1 MTIPNYREQIKIV
14 FFDIDET
21 LLVKDKDYLPETT
34 VSAIQKLRANGII
47 PAIATGRTPS
57 NFPPKI
63 KQLIQQ
69 TQMDLFVTMNGQ
81 YVSYQGTTLERNPL
95 SKQKIQQLAD
105 FFTQHQIEY
114 AQISPTDTCV
124 SAITDKVRSALDP
137 LKGHYY
143 VNKDYFKQHD
153 VFQILAFYDQP
164 EDELV
169 NRSGVLKDLQAVRW
183 HEHSVDLFDEHISK
197 ASGIAAAIQHFGFT
211 MQNVMAFGDGL
222 NDIEMLTMA
231 GVGVAMGNA
240 HQQVKVA
247 ADHVTLHIEE
257 EGIYSFLKAAKLI
270 D

>member
-21 LLVKDKDYLPETT
+21 LLVKDKDYLPDAT
-34 VSAIQKLRANGII
+34 VSAIQKLKANGII

-63 KQLIQQ
+63 KELIQQ
-69 TQMDLFVTMNGQ
+69 TQIDLFVTMNGQ
-81 YVSYQGTTLERNPL
+81 YVSYQGATLEKNPL
-95 SKQKIQQLAD
+95 SKQKIQQLVD

-124 SAITDKVRSALDP
+124 SAVTDKVRSALDP
-137 LKGHYY
+137 LRGHYY
-143 VNKDYFKQHD
+143 ENKDYFKQHD
-153 VFQILAFYDQP
+153 VFQILAFYEQQQ
-164 EDELV
+164 DELV
-169 NRSGVLKDLQAVRW
+169 NSSGVLKGLQAVRW
-183 HEHSVDLFDEHISK
+183 HEQSVDLFDEHISK
-197 ASGIAAAIQHFGFT
+197 ATGIAAAIQHLGFS

-222 NDIEMLTMA
+222 NDIEMLTIA

-240 HQQVKVA
+240 HQDLKA
-247 ADHVTLHIEE
+247 IADHVTLHIEE
-257 EGIYSFLKAAKLI
+257 DGIYSFLKKAKLI